1 MKLKRSCQK
10 IISVL
15 LSLTFTT
22 ALIPQSVLADGSDSQ
37 QSLTGTS
44 VSETENSVDSVY
56 ALADLLYQN
65 NSNLA
70 TRTGGFI
77 WDTEGKK
84 RSWTYYNGIMMDAFL
99 MLDRESYLNYVNSY
113 YEANINSAG
122 KVDSTGA
129 SDNYYRE
136 NELDSIPPAR
146 ALFDLIREEELNQY
160 TGKYKMT
167 IDYIYGLLQNHEV
180 VEGTD
185 GNFKHK
191 MNNTNWN
198 TYPIAL
204 DGLYMA
210 QPFFMEV
217 ANALDDG
224 TLSFEDFQTYSGKEP
239 DPDQIYHDVANRM
252 LWIGDNLY
260 SSENHLYCHGWGAD
274 GLNGQH
280 WLRAVG
286 WYAAALADVISM
298 LPDEGY
304 DEEKSALIEVEKQ
317 LFDGMLDYR
326 DEATG
331 MWYNVIDHG
340 PELVGTGCDNE
351 LETSGSAL
359 IAYAMMKS
367 YVEGYLDDT
376 YGEAGLKAFNGIV
389 KNYLDSEGLHN
400 VYISAGVE
408 TAPEGYLSKSYKLN
422 EAKGVGPLMMA
433 ASYANAAA
441 AKFHTVPSDKTFS
454 VTFDLNGG
462 VHDGSTDLITG
473 TTNADGRIENY
484 PSAFRSGHS
493 FVGWFTAATGGDR
506 VGENH
511 VFTDDTQLYAHWIT
525 YPVLQSVSINAPSEL
540 VKGQDYDIYITFRF
554 DRELT
559 DADKEYV
566 DNKHQVSFSPGI
578 QSESSNRYEGT
589 DFITKKT
596 LLVPSDTA
604 LTSITVK
611 ALFSDIARDEKTISV
626 VDPTYTD
633 DTAPKEDKDNTDNTD
648 EMDKKDKSSSSKV
661 TVPYDYGI
669 KDPVRV
675 TVGEEGKELEVIYT
689 KSVPFDGKKHVN
701 ADNPKNSGKI
711 TKDVQVVVINK
722 ATDEVIDN
730 TKYKLTFK
738 KNRKAGT
745 ACFKVTLKGPA
756 WKDKSWKMTK
766 KLVKKTKFEFA
777 IVGSKV

>member
-1 MKLKRSCQK
+1 MKSKRSCKK

-70 TRTGGFI
+70 TRTGGFT

-99 MLDRESYLNYVNSY
+99 MFDRDSYLNYVNNY

-122 KVDSTGA
+122 KVDSSGA

-136 NELDSIPPAR
+136 NELDSVPPAR
-146 ALFDLIREEELNQY
+146 ALFDLIREEELDQY
-160 TGKYKMT
+160 TGKYKKT
-167 IDYIYGLLQNHEV
+167 IDYIYALLQNHEV

-239 DPDQIYHDVANRM
+239 DSDQIYRDVTDRM
-252 LWIGDNLY
+252 LWIGENLY
-260 SSENHLYCHGWGAD
+260 SSETHLYCHGWGAD
-274 GLNGQH
+274 GLNGQY

-317 LFDGMLDYR
+317 LFDGMLEYC
-326 DEATG
+326 DETTG

-340 PELVGTGCDNE
+340 PELVGSGCGNE

-441 AKFHTVPSDKTFS
+441 AKFHTVPSDKTS
-454 VTFDLNGG
+454 
-462 VHDGSTDLITG
+462 
-473 TTNADGRIENY
+473 
-484 PSAFRSGHS
+484 
-493 FVGWFTAATGGDR
+493 
-506 VGENH
+506 
-511 VFTDDTQLYAHWIT
+511 
-525 YPVLQSVSINAPSEL
+525 PVLKSVSINAPS
-540 VKGQDYDIYITFRF
+540 
-554 DRELT
+554 
-559 DADKEYV
+559 
-566 DNKHQVSFSPGI
+566 DN
-578 QSESSNRYEGT
+578 
-589 DFITKKT
+589 
-596 LLVPSDTA
+596 
-604 LTSITVK
+604 
-611 ALFSDIARDEKTISV
+611 
-626 VDPTYTD
+626 
-633 DTAPKEDKDNTDNTD
+633 
-648 EMDKKDKSSSSKV
+648 
-661 TVPYDYGI
+661 YGI
-669 KDPVRV
+669 NDPVRV

-738 KNRKAGT
+738 KNKKVGT
-745 ACFKVTLKGPA
+745 ACFTVTLKGPA

-777 IVGSKV
+777 IVRSKV